1 MIPHFGGMP
10 RKRLRTFWVYNIFM
24 KECRELL
31 SLQQLLLVFFPYNL
45 VRVSGEFAK
54 KVGGGGAGI
63 NANPMFGRKVERA
76 PDAVVAGFEFPD
88 AVGLALERDNAIIV
102 AIEKG
107 EHMAVHIKHQHT
119 CAVRESRKR
128 HLLHHIGA
136 KRKTKVTIC
145 LNVSHNAKIEIFC
158 QRKGKEHGILFSL
171 MEVCEQIVSQM
182 FVEKCMLGHTILCCK
197 SVKMQV
203 DIIAKKM

>member
-76 PDAVVAGFEFPD
+76 ANAVVTGFEFPD
-88 AVGLALERDNAIIV
+88 AVGLALERDNAVIV

-107 EHMAVHIKHQHT
+107 EHMSVHIKHQHT
-119 CAVRESRKR
+119 RAVWEGRKR

-136 KRKTKVTIC
+136 KRKTKVTVC
-145 LNVSHNAKIEIFC
+145 LNISHNAKIENFLQQC
-158 QRKGKEHGILFSL
+158 GWQPHNLFSSIMPQKYL
-171 MEVCEQIVSQM
+171 QNS
-182 FVEKCMLGHTILCCK
+182 FVLTI
-197 SVKMQV
+197 SFVGN
-203 DIIAKKM
+203 

>member
-1 MIPHFGGMP
+1 MIPHFGGIL

-54 KVGGGGAGI
+54 QVGGGGAGV
-63 NANPMFGRKVERA
+63 NANPMLGRKVERA
-76 PDAVVAGFEFPD
+76 ANAVVAGFEFPD
-88 AVGLALERDNAIIV
+88 AVGLALERDNAVIV

-107 EHMAVHIKHQHT
+107 EHMAVHVKHQHT
-119 CAVRESRKR
+119 RAVRESGKR

-136 KRKTKVTIC
+136 KRKTKVAVC
-145 LNVSHNAKIEIFC
+145 LNVGHCGAKIEIFG
-158 QRKGKEHGILFSL
+158 QRCDQQWYNLFFPDNVSKIIYQPPDFKLLIL
-171 MEVCEQIVSQM
+171 
-182 FVEKCMLGHTILCCK
+182 
-197 SVKMQV
+197 
-203 DIIAKKM
+203 